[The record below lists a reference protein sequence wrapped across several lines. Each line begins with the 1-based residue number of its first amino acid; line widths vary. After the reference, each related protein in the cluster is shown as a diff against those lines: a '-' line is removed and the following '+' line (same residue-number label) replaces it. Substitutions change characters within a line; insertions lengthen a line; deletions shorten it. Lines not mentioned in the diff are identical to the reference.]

1 MKKLICLILFFGG
14 FSTSQAQNPG
24 LLKPTPALPS
34 PSGLSK
40 FGDIPVDLHTG
51 IAGVTIP
58 LADIN
63 VSGFSVPIGISYHG
77 GGIKTED
84 VASNVGLG
92 WALSAGGQLNK
103 LVVKYPDEGMTAKT
117 VPDSVAIIEDG
128 FGNRLH
134 RNMLDSSNWKYDDD
148 EPDVFR
154 ATGPNI
160 NCRFR
165 NLVVQSPKEKIQV
178 QRLSDTS
185 FLLTG
190 IDGVKYRF
198 GGKIN
203 TLSNVRAIEDSS
215 VYYLTQIELVS
226 GQKINF
232 EYETVPLNIIRASG
246 REFHYI
252 SRDKNNVKDVTD
264 DGLSET
270 WQSGNPS
277 TVFRISN
284 IVYPGGKLEFLYSNA
299 RKDLPGAS
307 MLTGVRQFDLNG
319 SALMRAT
326 KEISFYQSYFEC
338 SSFDV
343 RLNLNVDAKFRS
355 LFYRLKLD
363 SIAINGITHPDTYA
377 FEYNNTEM
385 PEQGSLSQDHWGY
398 YNGSPNQSL
407 VAPYTMQRDS
417 GTLYSRTVFS
427 SFSNR
432 LCNDSLA
439 QAGILKRIIYPNGG
453 STSFEYELNTTGTQF
468 PGYKSYPDT
477 AQMHQAFRQKLFPLT
492 PGLSMESKDMFAGTN
507 FVINSSQTVNGI
519 KGEIITFNF
528 TKAAKNEDVFIKV
541 NLRPL
546 AAGTA
551 NSSVLP
557 FDTVLTIYAGLP
569 TNIVYFQRFLPN
581 GVYRIMSE
589 KIPEPY
595 GRGEAKSDMMVPV
608 ALSFSSG
615 ASKMIQTLTE
625 GTPGNYPAGGLR
637 IKKISTYDGIDHTRD
652 IVKNFRYQ
660 KPDAT
665 NTSSGSFGI
674 LPEYTENQATLYVPT
689 SIFQAMI
696 GTRIEYYTFAD
707 IFWEVV
713 IIENPDPDKPDFEF
727 LIPNAIFK
735 SRAVTSPEYLSVFGY
750 GPVDFKVKMA
760 TGNKTA
766 VKPVESYVG
775 YSNVTVE
782 YGQNSAGG
790 KTELTY
796 YNTGADWQRPLLLK
810 EKTYRKSGNDFFP
823 VKEKTNSYV
832 INNDW
837 YYLQN
842 DISKDFAQED
852 TTKTLITQSYY
863 SYATPFLPVPSRV
876 VLVNSAGD
884 STIAET
890 KVVADFPNITQTD
903 NLSAGIKQLY
913 NKNMLSLPV
922 EKTTYSKNATGR
934 GGLTSTFIAYTNN
947 IPYPETIFSS
957 GVISSATSFSAATV
971 SNGAV
976 VKSALYQPEVKFI
989 KYDDAG
995 NLLEQQ
1001 KQVGI
1006 PYAFLWGHNK
1016 RYLIAEATNA
1026 KSGQIFYTS
1035 FEEGGGVFDI
1045 NAKAGSQCY
1054 VGNYTTT
1061 FTPSP
1066 APGVPMK
1073 ITYWV
1078 WKNNAWSFE
1087 SKDYTTGMILSGE
1100 KFDDVRIYPQDTQMN
1115 TYTYLPG
1122 IGILS
1127 KCDNN
1132 NNYQYFEYNAEG
1144 KLIAIRNDNRD
1155 LIQTIQY
1162 QPQVNIAY

>member
-1 MKKLICLILFFGG
+1 MKKVICLILFFGG
-14 FSTSQAQNPG
+14 VKISLAQKPG
-24 LLKPTPALPS
+24 LLKPAPALPS
-34 PSGLSK
+34 SSGLSK

-58 LADIN
+58 LANIN
-63 VSGFSVPIGISYHG
+63 VSGFSVPISIGYHG

-103 LVVKYPDEGMTAKT
+103 LVVKYPDEGMTARGVSDT
-117 VPDSVAIIEDG
+117 VAIIEDG

-134 RNMLDSSNWKYDDD
+134 RNSLDSSNWKYDNDD
-148 EPDVFR
+148 PDIFR
-154 ATGPNI
+154 ATGPNLS
-160 NCRFR
+160 CRFS

-185 FLLTG
+185 FLLISTS
-190 IDGVKYRF
+190 GVKYRF

-203 TLSNVRAIEDSS
+203 ALSNIRAIEDSS
-215 VYYLTQIELVS
+215 VYYLTQVELVS

-232 EYETVPLNIIRASG
+232 EYEAVALDIVRSSG

-252 SRDKNNVKDVTD
+252 SKDNNNVKDVID

-270 WQSGNPS
+270 WQSGKPS
-277 TVFRISN
+277 TIFRISN
-284 IVYPGGKLEFLYSNA
+284 ITYPGGKLDFLYGNV

-307 MLTGVRQFDLNG
+307 MLTGVRQYDLNG
-319 SALMRAT
+319 NALMRAT
-326 KEISFYQSYFEC
+326 KEINFYQSYFEC

-343 RLNLNVDAKFRS
+343 RLNPNVDSKFRS
-355 LFYRLKLD
+355 LFYRLRLD
-363 SIAINGITHPDTYA
+363 SVAINGIAHPDLYA

-385 PEQGSLSQDHWGY
+385 PEQGSLSQDHWGF

-407 VAPYTMQRDS
+407 VAPYTMLRDS
-417 GTLYSRTVFS
+417 GTLFSRTVFS

-439 QAGILKRIIYPNGG
+439 QAGILKKIIYPNGG
-453 STSFEYELNTTGTQF
+453 SASFEYELNTTGTQF

-492 PGLSMESKDMFAGTN
+492 PGLSMGSRDMFAGTN
-507 FVINSSQTVNGI
+507 FVVNSSSTVNGI
-519 KGEIITFNF
+519 KGETIMFYL
-528 TKAAKNEDVFIKV
+528 TKAAKNEDVFVKF
-541 NLRPL
+541 NLSPL

-551 NSSVLP
+551 NSNVLP
-557 FDTVLTIYAGLP
+557 FDTVLTIYAGQV
-569 TNIVYFQRFLPN
+569 TNSVYFSRFLPN

-615 ASKMIQTLTE
+615 VSKIPQALTE
-625 GTPGNYPAGGLR
+625 GSPGNYPAGGLR
-637 IKKISTYDGIDHTRD
+637 IKKISTYDGIDHAKD
-652 IVKNFRYQ
+652 IVKYFRYQ
-660 KPDAT
+660 KLEDS
-665 NTSSGSFGI
+665 NISSGSFGK

-689 SIFQAMI
+689 SAFSALVGAQ
-696 GTRIEYYTFAD
+696 IEYYTFAEV
-707 IFWEVV
+707 FWDVFT
-713 IIENPDPDKPDFEF
+713 IPDLDPNKPDSEVKF
-727 LIPNAIFK
+727 LNNTFK
-735 SRAVTSPEYLSVFGY
+735 NRLLASPEYISAFGY

-782 YGQNSAGG
+782 YGQLSASG

-796 YNTGADWQRPLLLK
+796 YNKGEDWQRPIVLK

-823 VKEKTNSYV
+823 VTEKTSSYV
-832 INNDW
+832 INADW

-842 DISKDFAQED
+842 NISKDFALED
-852 TTKTLITQSYY
+852 TTKNLITQSYY
-863 SYATPFLPVPSRV
+863 SYATPFLAIPSRII
-876 VLVNSAGD
+876 LVNSVGD
-884 STIAET
+884 SAITET

-903 NLSAGIKQLY
+903 NLSIGIKQLY
-913 NKNMLSLPV
+913 TKNMLSLPV
-922 EKTTYSKNATGR
+922 EKTTYSKNAAVR
-934 GGLTSTFIAYTNN
+934 GGLTSIFTAYTSN

-957 GVISSATSFSAATV
+957 GIVSSATSFSAATV

-976 VKSALYQPEVKFI
+976 TKSGLYQPEVKFT

-1006 PYAFLWGHNK
+1006 PYAFIWGHNK
-1016 RYLIAEATNA
+1016 RYLIAEASNA

-1035 FEEGGGVFDI
+1035 FEEGGGVFDV

-1066 APGVPMK
+1066 APATPMK

-1100 KFDDVRIYPQDTQMN
+1100 KFDDVRIYPQDTQMA

-1127 KCDNN
+1127 KCDSNN
-1132 NNYQYFEYNAEG
+1132 KYQYYEYNAEG
-1144 KLIAIRNDNRD
+1144 KLIAIRNNNRD
-1155 LIQTIQY
+1155 LVQTIQY
-1162 QPQVNIAY
+1162 QPQVTY